1 MFSGGFRRSS
11 LFGLFG
17 VIGVAAIVVVIALT
31 TGEGQGNPKTTYALI
46 FGVLAVFM
54 IVLFAL
60 QRSDMERVASGSA
73 RGTERAAAEGGRAI
87 ENPTT
92 MEEPE
97 LWAALAVKPIGREAI
112 QARGQM
118 WDAGRRSLRLGM
130 IVTLLIFLTVPPI
143 YILESFVPLLIGGP
157 LIVIAALYGSVRALA
172 PGGEMDSG
180 YEKVALAMAP
190 LGLEVTDRPEV
201 NIEMRDPVTPRMGP
215 KIHGALVLSGER
227 HGRQVSVRLGSGEVS
242 STSEVTVRAP
252 APAFEAKSRD
262 GRVGP
267 AEGAPDEI
275 VATLKAVPNSTRW
288 KKVTVEGG
296 LVGIVVSRKG
306 GEQSDWM
313 CDLWLAE
320 RLAGAAAPA
329 ARSA

>member
-17 VIGVAAIVVVIALT
+17 VMGVAGIVVVIALT

-46 FGVLAVFM
+46 FGVLAVFCV
-54 IVLFAL
+54 ILFAL
-60 QRSDMERVASGSA
+60 QRSDMERVAGGSV
-73 RGTERAAAEGGRAI
+73 RGTERAVAEGGREI

-112 QARGQM
+112 RARSQM

-180 YEKVALAMAP
+180 YEKVGLAMAP
-190 LGLEVTDRPEV
+190 LALEVTERPEV
-201 NIEMRDPVTPRMGP
+201 KVEMRDPVTPRMGP
-215 KIHGALVLSGER
+215 KVHGALVLGGER
-227 HGRQVSVRLGSGEVS
+227 HGRRVSVRLGSGEVG
-242 STSEVTVRAP
+242 STSEVTVRGAV
-252 APAFEAKSRD
+252 PAFAAKSSD
-262 GRVGP
+262 GRVRP
-267 AEGAPDEI
+267 AEGTPADV
-275 VATLKAVPNSTRW
+275 VAALKAVPNSTRW
-288 KKVTVEGG
+288 KKLEVEGG
-296 LVGIVVSRKG
+296 PQGIVVARKG
-306 GEQSDWM
+306 GGQSDWM

-320 RLAGAAAPA
+320 RLAELA
-329 ARSA
+329 

>member
-17 VIGVAAIVVVIALT
+17 VIGVAAIVVAIALT
-31 TGEGQGNPKTTYALI
+31 TGEGQANPKATYALI

-54 IVLFAL
+54 VILFAL

-97 LWAALAVKPIGREAI
+97 LWAALAVKAIDREAI
-112 QARGQM
+112 KARSQM

-180 YEKVALAMAP
+180 YEKVGLAMAP
-190 LGLEVTDRPEV
+190 LGLEVSERPEV
-201 NIEMRDPVTPRMGP
+201 SIETRDPVTPRMGP
-215 KIHGALVLSGER
+215 KIHGALVLSGAR
-227 HGRQVSVRLGSGEVS
+227 HGRRVSVRLGSGEVS
-242 STSEVTVRAP
+242 STSEVAVRTRAP
-252 APAFEAKSRD
+252 EFEAKSRD
-262 GRVGP
+262 GRVRP
-267 AEGAPDEI
+267 AEGAPAEI
-275 VATLKAVPNSTRW
+275 VAALKAVPNSTRW
-288 KKVTVEGG
+288 KKVEVEGG
-296 LVGIVVSRKG
+296 PEGIVVSRKG
-306 GEQSDWM
+306 GGQSDWM

-320 RLAGAAAPA
+320 RLAELA
-329 ARSA
+329 

>member
-31 TGEGQGNPKTTYALI
+31 TGEGQSNPKTTYALI
-46 FGVLAVFM
+46 FGVLALFFV
-54 IVLFAL
+54 ILFAL

-73 RGTERAAAEGGRAI
+73 HGTERAVAEGGRAI

-92 MEEPE
+92 MEEPQ
-97 LWAALAVKPIGREAI
+97 LWAALAVRPIGREAI
-112 QARGQM
+112 KARSQM

-180 YEKVALAMAP
+180 YEKVGLAMAP
-190 LGLEVTDRPEV
+190 LGLEVTERPKV

-227 HGRQVSVRLGSGEVS
+227 HGHGVSVRLGSGEVS
-242 STSEVTVRAP
+242 STSEVTVQA
-252 APAFEAKSRD
+252 ASPAFEAKSRD
-262 GRVGP
+262 GRVRP
-267 AEGAPDEI
+267 TEGAPAEI
-275 VATLKAVPNSTRW
+275 AAALKAVPNSTRW
-288 KKVTVEGG
+288 KKVEVEGG
-296 LVGIVVSRKG
+296 PQGIVVSRKG
-306 GEQSDWM
+306 GGQSDWM

-320 RLAGAAAPA
+320 RLAGAGAGAATA
-329 ARSA
+329 